1 MKTKRIAVLVLSLAV
16 VVLLSSCMATKD
28 LVRTIEVSGSG
39 EVVLVADVATFNIQ
53 VSELGKTTKEAQ
65 AQANMKMASILKVLR
80 SYQIED
86 KDISTTGLN
95 LRPSYKWIDNQQV
108 LEGQVASQNLS
119 VTLRDLP
126 SLGVVIDELGEISG
140 IYLNSV
146 RFDKDDKSEALT
158 EARQK
163 AVEAALAK
171 AEVYAGSAAM
181 RVGSPITISESSV
194 ASTPYEPRA
203 VKMMASESYDMATEI
218 PAGTMTVR
226 STIYLLLE
234 LLQ

>member
-16 VVLLSSCMATKD
+16 IVLLSSCVATEA
-28 LVRTIEVSGSG
+28 LVRTLEVSGSG
-39 EVVLVADVATFNIQ
+39 EVVLTADVASFNIQ

-80 SYQIED
+80 SHQIED

-95 LRPSYKWIDNQQV
+95 LRPSYRWIDNQQN
-108 LEGQVASQNLS
+108 LEGQVASQSLT

-126 SLGVVIDELGEISG
+126 SLGPVIDQLGEISG
-140 IYLNSV
+140 ITLNSV
-146 RFDKDDKSEALT
+146 RHDKDDKSDALT
-158 EARQK
+158 EAREK
-163 AVEAALAK
+163 AVAAALAK
-171 AEVYAGSAAM
+171 AEVYAKSVNM

-194 ASTPYEPRA
+194 ASSPYEPRA
-203 VKMMASESYDMATEI
+203 MKSMANESYDMATEI

-226 STIYLLLE
+226 STIYILLE